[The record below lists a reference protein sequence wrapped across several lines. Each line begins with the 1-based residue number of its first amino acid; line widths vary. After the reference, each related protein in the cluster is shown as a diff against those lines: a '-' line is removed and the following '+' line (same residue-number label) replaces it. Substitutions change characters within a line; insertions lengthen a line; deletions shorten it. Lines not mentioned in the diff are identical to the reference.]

1 MGEKENKIKR
11 DSARESLSNKRLH
24 DTDFGIIIDL
34 TPDFKPWSDQILFN
48 EGILIESG

>member
-11 DSARESLSNKRLH
+11 DSARESLSNERLH